1 GQLLQVREGAFGPGR
16 GKKMSQAGTS
26 FRDRPEQVPG
36 PRGAAHFPN
45 PSSAR
50 RSGHPSR
57 AACGHPRCPGGFES
71 RAWRSAPAR
80 AGSGGANAV
89 RSIETAHPPLDNP
102 KWERFAQDP
111 DCKGSTMTDDERAI
125 RELVNVWLAA
135 SKAGDLQTILSLMT
149 DDVIFMV
156 PGRRPF
162 GKEAFAAASQGMQNV
177 TMEGASDIQE
187 IQVLGDWAYLRN
199 YIEMV
204 VTPPN
209 GAPVRRSGYTLTIL
223 RKES

>member
-1 GQLLQVREGAFGPGR
+1 MNLRRFISLPYLGSLLSNCSMRMIQLGTCGR
-16 GKKMSQAGTS
+16 ATIIWLT
-26 FRDRPEQVPG
+26 V
-36 PRGAAHFPN
+36 
-45 PSSAR
+45 
-50 RSGHPSR
+50 
-57 AACGHPRCPGGFES
+57 
-71 RAWRSAPAR
+71 
-80 AGSGGANAV
+80 
-89 RSIETAHPPLDNP
+89 
-102 KWERFAQDP
+102 
-111 DCKGSTMTDDERAI
+111 TDDERAI

-149 DDVIFMV
+149 NDVIFMV

-177 TMEGASDIQE
+177 SMEGISNIQE

-223 RKES
+223 RKEPDGRWRLARDANLLTEAK

>member
-1 GQLLQVREGAFGPGR
+1 DHVQRSRLPHPIFARVVLSGR
-16 GKKMSQAGTS
+16 
-26 FRDRPEQVPG
+26 RP
-36 PRGAAHFPN
+36 RA
-45 PSSAR
+45 
-50 RSGHPSR
+50 SR
-57 AACGHPRCPGGFES
+57 AASRSVGRPSIPRGVRPSRCPGGFES

-89 RSIETAHPPLDNP
+89 RSIETAHPPLDSP

-162 GKEAFAAASQGMQNV
+162 GKEAFAAASQGMQ
-177 TMEGASDIQE
+177 
-187 IQVLGDWAYLRN
+187 
-199 YIEMV
+199 
-204 VTPPN
+204 
-209 GAPVRRSGYTLTIL
+209 
-223 RKES
+223 

>member
-1 GQLLQVREGAFGPGR
+1 
-16 GKKMSQAGTS
+16 
-26 FRDRPEQVPG
+26 
-36 PRGAAHFPN
+36 
-45 PSSAR
+45 
-50 RSGHPSR
+50 
-57 AACGHPRCPGGFES
+57 
-71 RAWRSAPAR
+71 
-80 AGSGGANAV
+80 
-89 RSIETAHPPLDNP
+89 
-102 KWERFAQDP
+102 
-111 DCKGSTMTDDERAI
+111 MTDDERAI

-223 RKES
+223 RKESDGRWRLARDANLLTEAKLDAGTLCRSACCRVAARGARTAQQPGSDRLCHRHQRNDDGAR